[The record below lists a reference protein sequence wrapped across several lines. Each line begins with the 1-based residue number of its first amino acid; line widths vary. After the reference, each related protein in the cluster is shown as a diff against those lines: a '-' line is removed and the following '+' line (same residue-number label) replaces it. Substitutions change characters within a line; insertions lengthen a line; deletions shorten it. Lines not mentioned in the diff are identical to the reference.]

1 MELDLGGLIP
11 AVVTPMHQD
20 GRVDDEAVRLYAR
33 WLLGFEG
40 LKAVA
45 VNMDTGEGAQLF
57 THERRRVLAIWL
69 EEAKGRVPVLVGVG
83 GHTDLACDIA
93 RDAMHAGVDGQ
104 VIFPHPVFAGEPFSS
119 DVVYDYNAAIAE
131 ATELPTV
138 VFQLQPA
145 LGGVIFDRETL
156 LRLASIPNVVAIKE
170 ASFDAVRFVETVR
183 VLQEAPRQIQ
193 MLTGNDNFIL
203 ESFILGADGALI
215 GFGTLAVAE
224 QIEMIRLVKSGNVDQ
239 ARAIY
244 DNVVQPLVSGIFAPP
259 VRDYRART
267 KAALAELGVIDCAN
281 VRRPLLDLSDEER
294 RRVQE
299 AVRRA
304 KAASPFEVRA

>member
-104 VIFPHPVFAGEPFSS
+104 VIFPHSVFAGEPYSS
-119 DVVYDYNAAIAE
+119 DVVVEYNAAIAE
-131 ATELPTV
+131 ATGLPTV
-138 VFQLQPA
+138 VFQLQPS
-145 LGGVIFDRETL
+145 LGGVLFDRETL
-156 LRLASIPNVVAIKE
+156 LRLAAIPNVVAIKE

-183 VLQEAPRQIQ
+183 LLKDAPRQIQ
-193 MLTGNDNFIL
+193 ILTGNDNFIL

-224 QIEMIRLVKSGNVDQ
+224 QIEMIRLVKS
-239 ARAIY
+239 
-244 DNVVQPLVSGIFAPP
+244 
-259 VRDYRART
+259 
-267 KAALAELGVIDCAN
+267 
-281 VRRPLLDLSDEER
+281 
-294 RRVQE
+294 
-299 AVRRA
+299 
-304 KAASPFEVRA
+304 